1 VSPVAR
7 APHLDPTTE
16 CLRPF
21 VEAGVLAAT
30 DVHVAGTIAR
40 VTGTTDPAL
49 VLGLAVATRAP
60 RLGHVC
66 ADLRTVAEH
75 AVPVGDDGDETGGP
89 PPTLP
94 WPEPDA
100 WIAALAASPL
110 TRAPGEDRVVDG
122 RAAPLVLDPATGR
135 CWTDRY
141 HRYEAQVAADLRA
154 RAAATGGCLAPSD
167 ALEAALAE
175 ALSDPDPDPTR
186 PDPARP
192 GARPRPNRQ
201 REAARVILT
210 RRLAVV
216 AGGPGT
222 GKTHT
227 IARAITVARQLQDP
241 DRPLQIALA
250 APTGKAAAR
259 MTEALEQAG
268 GDAATDATATTGTT
282 RLTASTLHRLLG
294 GRPDATRFR
303 HHRDNPLPH
312 DLVIVD
318 ETSMVA
324 LPLMARL
331 LEAVRP
337 DATVVLVGD
346 PFQLVS
352 IEAGAVLGEIV
363 GPVAD
368 GTMVAPTDLVT
379 ARLVEQVVVLD
390 RVHRFTA
397 DSRIAALADHIRL
410 GRADEALALLREPP
424 AADARPELTW
434 IEPDDAAGVD
444 GLLEAVIEHARE
456 VVGIARSGD
465 PDAGP
470 TGIAAATACKVLTA
484 THHGDLGRRRITERI
499 EAALRVRFDDD
510 SIGGRWYRGRPVI
523 ATANDYRTRL
533 FNGDVGLTVVTPEG
547 ATRVVFEGDRT
558 FAPAQ
563 VSGLETWW
571 AMTVHKS
578 QGSEFGHVVVTLPP
592 APSPL
597 LTRELLYTAV
607 TRART
612 QVTVIAS
619 EDSVRAAVDTSVQR
633 TSGLRQALWGT

>member
-1 VSPVAR
+1 MSPVAR

-94 WPEPDA
+94 WPDPDE

-122 RAAPLVLDPATGR
+122 RAAPLVLDSATGR

-141 HRYEAQVAADLRA
+141 HRYEDQVAADLRA
-154 RAAATGGCLAPSD
+154 RAAATGGCLAPSAD
-167 ALEAALAE
+167 LEAALAA
-175 ALSDPDPDPTR
+175 ALPDPD

-192 GARPRPNRQ
+192 GAPARPNRQ

-227 IARAITVARQLQDP
+227 IARAITVARGLQDP
-241 DRPLQIALA
+241 ERPLQIALA

-294 GRPDATRFR
+294 GRPDSTRFR

-368 GTMVAPTDLVT
+368 GTMVAPTDPVT
-379 ARLVEQVVVLD
+379 ARLAEQVVVLD
-390 RVHRFTA
+390 RAHRFTA

-410 GRADEALALLREPP
+410 GRTEDALALLGELP
-424 AADARPELTW
+424 APGSAPELTW

-444 GLLEAVIEHARE
+444 ALMTT
-456 VVGIARSGD
+456 VVDAATTVVELARSGAT
-465 PDAGP
+465 DAGQQ
-470 TGIAAATACKVLTA
+470 GIAAATACKVLTA

-499 EAALRVRFDDD
+499 EAELRVRFDDD

-533 FNGDVGLTVVTPEG
+533 FNGDVGLTVATPEG

-578 QGSEFGHVVVTLPP
+578 QGSEFDHVVVTLPP

-612 QVTVIAS
+612 RVTVVAS
-619 EDSVRAAVDTSVQR
+619 TDSVRTAVATSVQR